1 MKNIS
6 LKNKFTILFL
16 SMFLLTLSFLGALY
30 YYNYPTGNPY
40 IYAYLALGLGS
51 YCLIGVVTFKTV
63 LKVLNHL
70 EEIENNIKKNAS
82 HFKNCSNDS
91 VYETKMSKFNLMDT
105 TITTIEQM
113 KTSIDKNSETSERM
127 TEAVEVSHYTANK
140 GKEVVLDML
149 EAVNQI
155 YMSNEKMVHAIENS
169 NHRISEVVQVISEID
184 TKTKVINDIVF
195 QTKLLS
201 FNASVEAAR
210 AGEHGKGFSV
220 VAEEIGKLAAMS
232 GSSAL
237 EISVMLAE
245 NIEKV
250 NMIVKET
257 NESIKEL
264 VSAGK
269 EKVEIGKITATESD
283 IVLDEVVRNISK
295 ATHWINE
302 IMNSNLEQEKKI
314 LEIGQNMTEL
324 RSESQLDINSIEKSQ
339 KESADIVGQA
349 RDFFLT
355 TDELLKTFNRKV
367 S

>member
-6 LKNKFTILFL
+6 LKNKLIILFI
-16 SMFLLTLSFLGALY
+16 STFLLTLSFLGLLTY
-30 YYNYPTGNPY
+30 QIDLKVNPY
-40 IYAYLALGLGS
+40 IYAYLGLGLIS
-51 YCLIGVVTFKTV
+51 YCLIGAITFKTV
-63 LKVLNHL
+63 FKVLNHL
-70 EEIENNIKKNAS
+70 ETIESNIKKNAS
-82 HFKNCSNDS
+82 RFKQNSEDS
-91 VYETKMSKFNLMDT
+91 AFETKMTKFSLMDT
-105 TITTIEQM
+105 TIMTIEQM
-113 KTSIDKNSETSERM
+113 KASIDKNTETSERM

-155 YMSNEKMVHAIENS
+155 YMSNEKMVKAIENS

-250 NMIVKET
+250 NVIVKET

-302 IMNSNLEQEKKI
+302 IMNSNLDQEKKI

-324 RSESQLDINSIEKSQ
+324 RSENQMNKSFIEKSQ

-355 TDELLKTFNRKV
+355 TDELLKTFDRKV
-367 S
+367 T

>member
-1 MKNIS
+1 MKKIS
-6 LKNKFTILFL
+6 LKNKLTFCFL
-16 SMFLLTLSFLGALY
+16 TTFLLTFSFLGILAY
-30 YYNYPTGNPY
+30 QNNQTGNPY
-40 IYAYLALGLGS
+40 LYFYLVLGFIS
-51 YCLIGVVTFKTV
+51 YCLIGVIAFKTIW
-63 LKVLNHL
+63 KILNHL
-70 EEIENNIKKNAS
+70 ETIKINIKKNTA
-82 HFKNCSNDS
+82 HFKKSAEHIAVESKNTNC
-91 VYETKMSKFNLMDT
+91 NLMDT
-105 TITTIEQM
+105 TIMTIEQM
-113 KTSIDKNSETSERM
+113 RTSIDKNSETSERM

-155 YMSNEKMVHAIENS
+155 YMSNEKMVQAIENS

-210 AGEHGKGFSV
+210 AGEHGKGFAV
-220 VAEEIGKLAAMS
+220 VAQEIGKLAAMS

-250 NMIVKET
+250 NTIVKET

-264 VSAGK
+264 VKTGK

-295 ATHWINE
+295 ASHWINE
-302 IMNSNLEQEKKI
+302 IMNSNIEQEKRI
-314 LEIGQNMTEL
+314 LEMGRNMSEL
-324 RSESQLDINSIEKSQ
+324 SIENQSNLSFIENSR
-339 KESADIVGQA
+339 KESADVVNQTKE
-349 RDFFLT
+349 FFLA
-355 TDELLKTFNRKV
+355 TDEILKAFNPKAN
-367 S
+367 